1 LPDHSEL
8 GYTFTRDDGW
18 FDLAVNG
25 GGSARLRYRR
35 PGALPAQRIVPV
47 PLEQIVHVPD
57 VILVP
62 LDEDVQVVSA
72 GASTMQTVADTV
84 TGTRGTRRHSALF
97 AAGTHPQAVLED
109 GSKIPLAQLSVRITE
124 YTVGE
129 NGPKRMPAP
138 LPPTSQ
144 YTLAFEVSV
153 DEAIQLRAES
163 VELDKPVV

>member
-1 LPDHSEL
+1 
-8 GYTFTRDDGW
+8 
-18 FDLAVNG
+18 
-25 GGSARLRYRR
+25 
-35 PGALPAQRIVPV
+35 
-47 PLEQIVHVPD
+47 IVHVPD

-163 VELDKPVV
+163 VELDKPVVHHVDNFLGFSTGTVVPVGYFDRGTGVWKAEKNGRVIEIIAIDD